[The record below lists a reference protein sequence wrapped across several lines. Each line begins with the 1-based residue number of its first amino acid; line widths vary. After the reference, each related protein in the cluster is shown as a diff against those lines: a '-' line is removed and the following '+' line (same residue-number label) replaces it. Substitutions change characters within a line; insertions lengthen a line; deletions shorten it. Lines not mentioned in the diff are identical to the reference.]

1 MSNINVNGPYM
12 LIMPSVWF

>member
-12 LIMPSVWF
+12 LIMHSVWF